1 MLANERLAAAGMNRT
16 IRYSYLTKF
25 ATTAKESRAF
35 DTMHCKY
42 DLYGD
47 IPKEPVENFETE
59 GGAPHRSNA
68 APLLAS
74 GENSHLKSN

>member
-1 MLANERLAAAGMNRT
+1 MNRT

-68 APLLAS
+68 APSPSRSCIIIGFCLIYACC
-74 GENSHLKSN
+74 KDYFF